1 MFETIVTNRAAAS
14 MFIALLLFFIWA
26 VVMRIRSQIRQR
38 RLEGLQTLRMR
49 HFLTTHSK
57 LLYERRKVQ
66 KS

>member
-1 MFETIVTNRAAAS
+1 MFETIVTSRVATG

-38 RLEGLQTLRMR
+38 QLDELYTQRMR

-57 LLYERRKVQ
+57 LSHERRRREGL
-66 KS
+66 